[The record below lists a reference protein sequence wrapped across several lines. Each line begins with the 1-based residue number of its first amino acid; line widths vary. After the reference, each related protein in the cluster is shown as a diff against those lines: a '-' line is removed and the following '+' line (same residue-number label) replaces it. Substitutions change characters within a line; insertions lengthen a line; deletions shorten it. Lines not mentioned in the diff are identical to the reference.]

1 MSIIPWKKHT
11 PATTTSSSAPQLSNF
26 QNEVS
31 RLFQNFFGD
40 LSPTFESF
48 TSFPPVTVS
57 DNGSEVLV
65 TAEVPG
71 MDVDDIEVTAEG
83 NVLTLTGQKR
93 EEKHDERENMYR
105 VERSFGS
112 FLRRVQLPAN
122 VDNSAAQAELHRGVL
137 TLHLPKVAGERA
149 RTIKVHPK
157 SSEKKS

>member
-11 PATTTSSSAPQLSNF
+11 PATTNTSAPQLSGF
-26 QNEVS
+26 QQEVN

-57 DNGSEVLV
+57 DNGSEVVV

-93 EEKHDERENMYR
+93 EERRDEKENMYR

-137 TLHLPKVAGERA
+137 TLRLPKVAGERS
-149 RTIKVHPK
+149 RTIKVQPK
-157 SSEKKS
+157 TS

>member
-1 MSIIPWKKHT
+1 MSIIPWKKHA
-11 PATTTSSSAPQLSNF
+11 PATTSSNAPQLGNF
-26 QNEVS
+26 QQEVN

-48 TSFPPVTVS
+48 TSFPAVTVS
-57 DNGSEVLV
+57 DKGNEVVV

-71 MDVDDIEVTAEG
+71 MDADDIEVTAEG

-93 EEKHDERENMYR
+93 DEKHDESENMYR

-112 FLRRVQLPAN
+112 FLRRVQLPTN
-122 VDNSAAQAELHRGVL
+122 VDSDHAQAQLHRGVL

-149 RTIKVHPK
+149 RTIKVQPK
-157 SSEKKS
+157 

>member
-1 MSIIPWKKHT
+1 MSIIPWKRNT
-11 PATTTSSSAPQLSNF
+11 PATTSTQAPQLSSF
-26 QNEVS
+26 QQEVN

-40 LSPTFESF
+40 LGPAYESF

-57 DNGSEVLV
+57 DNGNEVVV

-71 MDVDDIEVTAEG
+71 MDADDIEVTAEG

-93 EEKHDERENMYR
+93 EERRDEKENMYR

-137 TLHLPKVAGERA
+137 TLRLPKIAGERA
-149 RTIKVHPK
+149 RTIKVQPK
-157 SSEKKS
+157 AS

>member
-1 MSIIPWKKHT
+1 MSIIPWKRQP
-11 PATTTSSSAPQLSNF
+11 PATSSSSSATPQLSSF
-26 QNEVS
+26 QHEVN

-40 LSPTFESF
+40 LGPAFESI
-48 TSFPPVTVS
+48 TTFPPVTVS
-57 DNGSEVLV
+57 DNGGEVVV

-93 EEKHDERENMYR
+93 EEKRDERENMYR

-122 VDNSAAQAELHRGVL
+122 VDSNAAQAELHRGVL
-137 TLHLPKVAGERA
+137 TLKLPKVAGERS
-149 RTIKVHPK
+149 RTIKVQPRAA
-157 SSEKKS
+157 S

>member
-11 PATTTSSSAPQLSNF
+11 PATAATSTTPQLGNF
-26 QNEVS
+26 QQEVN

-48 TSFPPVTVS
+48 ATFPAVTVS
-57 DNGSEVLV
+57 DNGAEVVV

-71 MDVDDIEVTAEG
+71 MDADDIEITAEG

-93 EEKHDERENMYR
+93 DEKRDEKENMYR

-122 VDNSAAQAELHRGVL
+122 VDNEAAQAELHRGVL
-137 TLHLPKVAGERA
+137 TLRLPKVASERS
-149 RTIKVHPK
+149 RSIKVMAK
-157 SSEKKS
+157 